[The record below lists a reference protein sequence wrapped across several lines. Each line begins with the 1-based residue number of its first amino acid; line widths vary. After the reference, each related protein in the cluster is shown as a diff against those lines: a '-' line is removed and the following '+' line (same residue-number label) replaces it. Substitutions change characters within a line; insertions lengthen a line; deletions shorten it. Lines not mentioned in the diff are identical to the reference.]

1 MSTRMAP
8 FGESL
13 TKRVALLWV
22 EVGHPSCTS
31 RWKSGGD

>member
-1 MSTRMAP
+1 MAL

-31 RWKSGGD
+31 RW